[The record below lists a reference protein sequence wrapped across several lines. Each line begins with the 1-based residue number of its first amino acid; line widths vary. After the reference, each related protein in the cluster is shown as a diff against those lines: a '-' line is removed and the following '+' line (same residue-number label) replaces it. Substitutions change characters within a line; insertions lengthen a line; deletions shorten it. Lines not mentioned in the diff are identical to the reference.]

1 MTNSFA
7 PWKVCI
13 CPRDQLRF
21 DVKVSDVP
29 LLLSFSVVDVLIPVQ
44 NPHSDYKLITECTIF
59 FARFVLQSLNS
70 RFFSHFDSTYM
81 YMYATSTVPVL
92 LLCWDAT
99 PFNIWIDKTF
109 YLWTVSKFLVSTSA
123 DESNNLCSLS
133 LSTALFVLDKL
144 LVYLK

>member
-1 MTNSFA
+1 MVNSFA

-13 CPRDQLRF
+13 CPRDQVRF

-44 NPHSDYKLITECTIF
+44 NPYSDYKLITECTIF

-70 RFFSHFDSTYM
+70 RFFRILT
-81 YMYATSTVPVL
+81 APTCTSTVPVL

-133 LSTALFVLDKL
+133 LSTVLLVLDKL

>member
-1 MTNSFA
+1 MYDIF
-7 PWKVCI
+7 
-13 CPRDQLRF
+13 
-21 DVKVSDVP
+21 
-29 LLLSFSVVDVLIPVQ
+29 
-44 NPHSDYKLITECTIF
+44 CTFCSAVFKQPI
-59 FARFVLQSLNS
+59 
-70 RFFSHFDSTYM
+70 FSHFDSTYM

-109 YLWTVSKFLVSTSA
+109 YLWTVSKILASTSA

-133 LSTALFVLDKL
+133 LSTVLFVLDKL